1 LAFGGGL
8 MGVVVRARPPRGP
21 AVACLRQ
28 VSQRRVAKFN
38 LRFSS
43 PVEVKEQKTQR
54 DRSKFFRDTQSLRKK
69 SEAHLFIFI
78 EARVSKTS
86 TRRFRVTGT
95 HECLSTHLEGGKQ
108 NTYFR
113 IDKQAAA
120 AGSEEINTSNV
131 ISPLF

>member
-1 LAFGGGL
+1 

-69 SEAHLFIFI
+69 
-78 EARVSKTS
+78 AR
-86 TRRFRVTGT
+86 
-95 HECLSTHLEGGKQ
+95 
-108 NTYFR
+108 R
-113 IDKQAAA
+113 ISSFLLKRASAKR
-120 AGSEEINTSNV
+120 
-131 ISPLF
+131 PLVDFE